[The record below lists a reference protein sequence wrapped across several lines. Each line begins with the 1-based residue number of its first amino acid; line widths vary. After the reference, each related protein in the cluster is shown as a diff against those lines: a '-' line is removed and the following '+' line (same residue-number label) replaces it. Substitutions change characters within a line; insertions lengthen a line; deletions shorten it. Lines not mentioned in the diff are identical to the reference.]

1 MGHFDIMK
9 VTYLQK
15 GMWVYFDTENDKND
29 THSYRG
35 LLSEN
40 SIPITY
46 QKSKEW
52 GG

>member
-1 MGHFDIMK
+1 M
-9 VTYLQK
+9 TQK
-15 GMWVYFDTENDKND
+15 D

-35 LLSEN
+35 LLSGN